1 MDERP
6 HVHVF
11 AEEAAGF
18 PFQSGLMDFI
28 LYHIVIIYF
37 QDETILCRAC
47 CFAITHHNTKECG
60 EELASHVVTLVG
72 YFQPFVQWDGY
83 RLIQR
88 MAMMISILL
97 GWKHLPSFYD

>member
-28 LYHIVIIYF
+28 LYHI
-37 QDETILCRAC
+37 
-47 CFAITHHNTKECG
+47 
-60 EELASHVVTLVG
+60 ASIFKMKPFCVG
-72 YFQPFVQWDGY
+72 PV
-83 RLIQR
+83 
-88 MAMMISILL
+88 
-97 GWKHLPSFYD
+97 LP